1 MKIFR
6 NFCVNFYEFEK
17 LKDKWLEIYL
27 KRLEILRNRW
37 LSDAKHRIETTVV
50 QNIGGFDMA
59 LRAYST
65 TEAIYYL

>member
-1 MKIFR
+1 MF
-6 NFCVNFYEFEK
+6 
-17 LKDKWLEIYL
+17 KDKWLEFYL
-27 KRLEILRNRW
+27 KKLEILRNRW

-65 TEAIYYL
+65 TKAIYYI